1 MIGNQ
6 DNVTELEQL
15 RQRTEALEETV
26 ETVIRPVTDLLPPER
41 VNAIEL
47 SVYEMQRKL
56 AALEVQIAELQALTA
71 EALQTSKAVVN
82 SRIWQA
88 LVKSSSLILR
98 MAGRGH

>member
-6 DNVTELEQL
+6 DNGTELEQL

-26 ETVIRPVTDLLPPER
+26 ETVLRPVTDLLPPER

-47 SVYEMQRKL
+47 SVYELQRKIV
-56 AALEVQIAELQALTA
+56 ALEVQIAELQARTA
-71 EALQTSKAVVN
+71 EALQTSKAVMN
-82 SRIWQA
+82 SRIWQT